1 MSTTTERKNKDGTTS
16 YQVEIRRRGY
26 PPLRKT
32 FRTLADARNWSVLT
46 EASVLKNETI
56 NPREA
61 AQWTIPEIIEWYKE
75 NPNPERK
82 LETRKHFQRLD
93 LLSEEFKHFT
103 AISLTPAILS
113 KWIKKRLEINAQ
125 ATVYHYYVALKNAM
139 TYHAIQHGYSQA
151 IFTMVTCPS
160 TSGVRSQRFSIDE
173 TADLFRATNKRAKT
187 KKPEFM
193 LSVLF
198 ALETA
203 MRIGEQ
209 LKLKWSDINLKDCYA
224 DIQAANTKTKTHRRI
239 PLTSKAVKI
248 LKYIKSKYGDKKT
261 DRVFSFYH
269 NNEHHLSRQFKIVCG
284 WANIDDRRWH
294 DLRHEAT
301 SRFFE
306 KTTLTDIEVAHITGH
321 KTMSMLLR
329 YSHLRPSTILPKL
342 W

>member
-1 MSTTTERKNKDGTTS
+1 MSTITERKNKNGTIS
-16 YQVEIRRRGY
+16 YQVEIRRKGY

-32 FRTLADARNWSVLT
+32 LKTLAEARDWSVMT

-61 AQWTIPEIIEWYKE
+61 AQWAVPEIIDWYRE

-82 LETRKHFQRLD
+82 FETRKHFQRLD
-93 LLSEEFKHFT
+93 LLSQEFEHFT

-113 KWIKKRLEINAQ
+113 KWIKKRLTINAPS
-125 ATVYHYYVALKNAM
+125 TVYHYYVALKNAM
-139 TYHAIQHGYSQA
+139 TYHAIQHGYGLN
-151 IFTMVTCPS
+151 IFNMVKCP
-160 TSGVRSQRFSIDE
+160 TQSGVRNQRFSTEE
-173 TADLFRATNKRAKT
+173 TAALFRTTKKRART
-187 KKPEFM
+187 KQPEFM

-209 LKLKWSDINLKDCYA
+209 LKLKWCDVNLSKRYA
-224 DIQAANTKTKTHRRI
+224 DIQAANTKTDTHRRI
-239 PLTSKAVKI
+239 PLTSKAIRI
-248 LKYIKSKYGDKKT
+248 LEWIKKNYGANKNE
-261 DRVFSFYH
+261 RVFSFYH
-269 NNEHHLSRQFKIVCG
+269 LNEHHLSRQFKIACG
-284 WANIDDRRWH
+284 WANIEDRRWH

-306 KTTLTDIEVAHITGH
+306 RTTLTDIEVAHITGH